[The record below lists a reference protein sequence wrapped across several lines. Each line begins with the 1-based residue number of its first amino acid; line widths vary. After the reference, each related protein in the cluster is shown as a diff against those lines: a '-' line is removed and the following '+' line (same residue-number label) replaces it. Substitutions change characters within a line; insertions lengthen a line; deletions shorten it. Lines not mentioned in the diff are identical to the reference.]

1 MAHKAE
7 TYQLARQF
15 PAEKM
20 SCLQKLVRLCEYY
33 GLKMCSRTGY
43 ISKLKELINV
53 EIVFII

>member
-43 ISKLKELINV
+43 ISKLKELI
-53 EIVFII
+53 